1 MSRDR
6 LPPRD
11 LALVLVIC
19 VAWAGNFLTS
29 AFALREIPPF
39 LFTAVRLAILIVALG
54 AFVRPPPRGQW
65 PRLVAV
71 ALCNGVLHFGLSFW
85 SLHLAGNLSSPAI
98 VMQSYV
104 PMAAVLAWWWLG
116 ERFGWR
122 TGLAIATSFA
132 GVLVLGFDPL
142 VLQRPA
148 ALVLML
154 VSAFFLAT
162 GTVLMR
168 PLKGLGMVSQQGW
181 TAIIALLP
189 LLALSAVFEPHG
201 FDALRHASWIGWGG
215 AAYSALF
222 ASLLGHGLY
231 YVLVQRHPVAQVT
244 PWLLL
249 APVGA
254 VVLGLL
260 FYGDRPGPQLWIGGA
275 MVLGGVL
282 LIALRARSKA
292 RPLPPAEEL

>member
-1 MSRDR
+1 MQRHS

-11 LALVLVIC
+11 LALVLIVC
-19 VAWAGNFLTS
+19 VVWAGNFLTS
-29 AFALREIPPF
+29 AWALREIPPF
-39 LFTAVRLAILIVALG
+39 LFTAVRLAILALVLG
-54 AFVRPPPRGQW
+54 PFMRLPPRGQW
-65 PRLVAV
+65 PRLLAV

-85 SLHLAGNLSSPAI
+85 ALHVAGNLSSPAI

-104 PMAAVLAWWWLG
+104 PMAALLAWWWLG
-116 ERFGWR
+116 EGFGWR
-122 TGLAIATSFA
+122 TALAIALSFA

-154 VSAFFLAT
+154 VSAFFLAS

-168 PLKGLGMVSQQGW
+168 PLRGLGMVSQQGW
-181 TAIIALLP
+181 TALIALLP
-189 LLALSAVFEPHG
+189 LLALSAWLEPRG
-201 FDALRHASWIGWGG
+201 FAALRHASWIGWGG

-244 PWLLL
+244 PWLLVSPVL
-249 APVGA
+249 A
-254 VVLGLL
+254 VLLGIL
-260 FYGDRPGPQLWIGGA
+260 FYGDRPGPQLWLGGA

-282 LIALRARSKA
+282 LIALRALAKA
-292 RPLPPAEEL
+292 RPLPPAEAC